1 MSRKVARSILE
12 LIGDTPMVELT
23 KVAGPSMAAVLGK
36 LEAFNP
42 GGSVKDRIA
51 FAMVEDAE
59 KRGLLK
65 AGGTIVEP
73 TSGNTGIGLAMV
85 SAIRGYRLILTLPE
99 GMSTERVSLLE
110 RFGARVVITPANEGM
125 AGAVKKARE
134 LAATVPDAFM
144 PLQFSNPANPRTHR
158 QTTAQE
164 ILRAVDGEIDA
175 FVAGVGTGGTI
186 TGVGEVLKKKNPK
199 LKVIAVEPAGSA
211 VLSGKAAGNHRIQGI
226 GAGFVPEVLDRSV
239 IDEVVTVEDMDAYT
253 MARRLAKEEG
263 ILAGIS
269 AGAAVWAALKVA
281 ARLGPGKTVVAILP
295 DTGERYLSLD
305 PYFEEF
311 GWGPGFPT
319 VFPTR

>member
-1 MSRKVARSILE
+1 VSRKIAQSILE

-23 KVAGPSMAAVLGK
+23 KVVVPSAATVLAK

-51 FAMVEDAE
+51 FAMVEDAQ

-65 AGGTIVEP
+65 PGGTIVEP

-85 SAIRGYRLILTLPE
+85 SAVRGYRLILTLPE

-110 RFGARVVITPANEGM
+110 RFGAEVVITPANEGM
-125 AGAVKKARE
+125 IGAVKKARE
-134 LAATVPDAFM
+134 LAATIPEAFM
-144 PLQFSNPANPRTHR
+144 PLQFSNPVNPRVHR

-164 ILRAVDGEIDA
+164 ILKAVEGEIDA

-199 LKVIAVEPAGSA
+199 IWVVAVEPKSSA

-226 GAGFVPEVLDRSV
+226 GAGFIPEVLDRSV
-239 IDEVVTVEDMDAYT
+239 IDEILTVEDMDAYT

-263 ILAGIS
+263 VLVGIS
-269 AGAAVWAALKVA
+269 SGAAVWAAIKVA
-281 ARLGPGKTVVAILP
+281 RQLGKGKTVVVILP

-311 GWGPGFPT
+311 
-319 VFPTR
+319 

>member
-1 MSRKVARSILE
+1 MNRRIAGSILE
-12 LIGDTPMVELT
+12 LIGDTPMVRLT
-23 KVAGPSMAAVLGK
+23 KVVTPKMAEVVGK
-36 LEAFNP
+36 VEAFNP

-59 KRGLLK
+59 SRGLLK
-65 AGGTIVEP
+65 PGGTIVEP

-85 SAIRGYRLILTLPE
+85 SAVRGYRLVLTLPE

-110 RFGARVVITPANEGM
+110 RFGAEVVITPANEGM

-134 LAATVPDAFM
+134 LAASLPGAFM
-144 PLQFSNPANPRTHR
+144 PLQFTNPANPRAHR

-164 ILRAVDGEIDA
+164 ILRATDGELDA

-186 TGVGEVLKKKNPK
+186 TGVGEVLKKKNPQIR
-199 LKVIAVEPAGSA
+199 VIAVEPKSSA
-211 VLSGKAAGNHRIQGI
+211 VLSGKPAGHHRIQGI
-226 GAGFVPEVLDRSV
+226 GAGFVPEVLDRTL
-239 IDEVVTVEDMDAYT
+239 IDEIVTVDDMDAYH

-263 ILAGIS
+263 LLAGIS

-281 ARLGPGKTVVAILP
+281 EKLGPGKRVVAILP

-311 GWGPGFPT
+311 
-319 VFPTR
+319 

>member
-1 MSRKVARSILE
+1 MSRKVAQSIVD

-23 KVAGPSMAAVLGK
+23 KVVSPKMATLYAK

-59 KRGLLK
+59 RRGLLK
-65 AGGTIVEP
+65 PGGVIVEP

-85 SAIRGYRLILTLPE
+85 SAIRGYRLVLTLPE
-99 GMSTERVSLLE
+99 GMSSERVSLLE
-110 RFGARVVITPANEGM
+110 RFGAEVVITPANEGM
-125 AGAVKKARE
+125 AGAVKKARD
-134 LAATVPDAFM
+134 LAATIPGAFM
-144 PLQFSNPANPRTHR
+144 PLQFSNPANPRVHR

-164 ILRAVDGEIDA
+164 ILRAVDGEIHA

-186 TGVGEVLKKKNPK
+186 TGIGEVLKKKFPQ
-199 LKVIAVEPAGSA
+199 LRVTAVEPADSA
-211 VLSGKAAGNHRIQGI
+211 VLSGKPAGTHRIQGI

-239 IDEVVTVEDMDAYT
+239 IDEIIPVEDMEAYT

-263 ILAGIS
+263 VLAGIS
-269 AGAAVWAALKVA
+269 SGAAVWAALKVA
-281 ARLGPGKTVVAILP
+281 ERLGKNKTVVVILP
-295 DTGERYLSLD
+295 DTGERYLSMD

-311 GWGPGFPT
+311 
-319 VFPTR
+319 

>member
-1 MSRKVARSILE
+1 MSRKGVAKSILE
-12 LIGDTPMVELT
+12 LIGETPMVELT
-23 KVAGPSMAAVLGK
+23 KVVPPKSASIFGK

-51 FAMVEDAE
+51 FAMVDDAE
-59 KRGLLK
+59 RRGLLK
-65 AGGTIVEP
+65 PGSTIVEP

-85 SAIRGYRLILTLPE
+85 AAVKGYRLILTLPE

-110 RFGARVVITPANEGM
+110 RFGAEVVLTPAPEAM

-134 LAATVPDAFM
+134 LVDSTPGAFM
-144 PLQFSNPANPRTHR
+144 PHQFSNPANPRIHR

-164 ILRAVDGEIDA
+164 ILRGTDGEVDA

-186 TGVGEVLKKKNPK
+186 TGVGEVLKKRNPQI
-199 LKVIAVEPAGSA
+199 KVVAVEPAFSA
-211 VLSGKAAGNHRIQGI
+211 VLSGKPAGQHHIQGI
-226 GAGFVPEVLDRSV
+226 GAGFVPEVLNRSV
-239 IDEVVTVEDMDAYT
+239 IDEIIPVEDMDAYT
-253 MARRLAKEEG
+253 MARRLAREEG

-269 AGAAVWAALKVA
+269 AGAAVWAAIKVA
-281 ARLGPGKTVVAILP
+281 TRLGQGKTVVAVLP

-311 GWGPGFPT
+311 
-319 VFPTR
+319 

>member
-1 MSRKVARSILE
+1 
-12 LIGDTPMVELT
+12 MVRLT
-23 KVAGPSMAAVLGK
+23 KVVTPKMATLLGK
-36 LEAFNP
+36 LESFNP

-51 FAMVEDAE
+51 FAMVDDAE
-59 KRGLLK
+59 RRGLLK
-65 AGGTIVEP
+65 PGGSIVEP

-85 SAIRGYRLILTLPE
+85 SAVRGYRVILTLPE

-110 RFGARVVITPANEGM
+110 RFGAEVVITPANEGM
-125 AGAVKKARE
+125 AGAVKKAQE
-134 LAATVPDAFM
+134 LVATLPGAFM
-144 PLQFSNPANPRTHR
+144 PLQFANPANPRIHR

-164 ILRAVDGEIDA
+164 ILRVTDGEIDA

-186 TGVGEVLKKKNPK
+186 TGVGEVLKRRNPGIR
-199 LKVIAVEPAGSA
+199 VVAVEPAASA
-211 VLSGKAAGNHRIQGI
+211 VLSGKPAGVHRIQGI
-226 GAGFVPEVLDRSV
+226 GAGFVPEVLDRRL
-239 IDEVVTVEDMDAYT
+239 IDEVIPVEDMEAYT

-281 ARLGPGKTVVAILP
+281 ERLGPGKTVVVMLP

-311 GWGPGFPT
+311 
-319 VFPTR
+319 

>member
-1 MSRKVARSILE
+1 
-12 LIGDTPMVELT
+12 MVELS
-23 KVAGPSMAAVLGK
+23 KVVDPSMARIWAK

-51 FAMVEDAE
+51 FAMIQDAE
-59 KRGLLK
+59 ERGLLPPK
-65 AGGTIVEP
+65 GTIVEP

-85 SAIRGYRLILTLPE
+85 AAVRGYRLILTLPE

-110 RFGARVVITPANEGM
+110 RFGAEVVITPAPEGM

-134 LAATVPDAFM
+134 LAASLPGSFM
-144 PLQFSNPANPRTHR
+144 PHQFANPANPRIHR

-164 ILRAVDGEIDA
+164 ILKATDGHLDA

-186 TGVGEVLKKKNPK
+186 TGVGEILKKRNPQI
-199 LKVIAVEPAGSA
+199 LVVAVEPSSSA
-211 VLSGKAAGNHRIQGI
+211 VLSGKPPGHHRIQGI
-226 GAGFVPEVLDRSV
+226 GAGFVPEVLDRSL
-239 IDEVVTVEDMDAYT
+239 IDEIIPVEDMEAYT

-263 ILAGIS
+263 ILAGLS

-281 ARLGPGKTVVAILP
+281 QRLGAGKTVVVMLP
-295 DTGERYLSLD
+295 DTGERYLSID

-311 GWGPGFPT
+311 
-319 VFPTR
+319 

>member
-1 MSRKVARSILE
+1 MSRKIAQSILD
-12 LIGDTPMVELT
+12 LIGETPMVELT
-23 KVAGPSMAAVLGK
+23 KVVGPAAATLYGK

-65 AGGTIVEP
+65 PGGTIVEP

-85 SAIRGYRLILTLPE
+85 SAVRGYRLILALPE

-110 RFGARVVITPANEGM
+110 RFGAEVVITPATEGM

-134 LAATVPDAFM
+134 LAATLPDAFM
-144 PLQFSNPANPRTHR
+144 PLQFSNPANPRVHR

-164 ILRAVDGEIDA
+164 ILKAVEGEIDA

-186 TGVGEVLKKKNPK
+186 TGIGETLKKKNPK
-199 LKVIAVEPAGSA
+199 IRVVAVEPKSSA
-211 VLSGKAAGNHRIQGI
+211 VLSGKPAGIHRIQGI
-226 GAGFVPEVLDRSV
+226 GAGFIPEVLDRSV
-239 IDEVVTVEDMDAYT
+239 IDEVIPVDDMDAYT
-253 MARRLAKEEG
+253 MARRLAREEG
-263 ILAGIS
+263 VLVGIS
-269 AGAAVWAALKVA
+269 AGAAVWAAIKVA
-281 ARLGPGKTVVAILP
+281 KQLGKGKTVVAILP

-311 GWGPGFPT
+311 
-319 VFPTR
+319 

>member
-1 MSRKVARSILE
+1 MTRKIADSVLE
-12 LIGDTPMVELT
+12 LIGETPMVRLT
-23 KVAGPSMAAVLGK
+23 KVVTPKMATLLGK
-36 LEAFNP
+36 LESFNP

-51 FAMVEDAE
+51 FAMVDDAE
-59 KRGLLK
+59 RRGLLK
-65 AGGTIVEP
+65 PGGSIVEP

-85 SAIRGYRLILTLPE
+85 SAVRGYRVILTLPE

-110 RFGARVVITPANEGM
+110 RFGAEVVITPANEGM
-125 AGAVKKARE
+125 AGAVKKAQE
-134 LAATVPDAFM
+134 LVATLPGAFM
-144 PLQFSNPANPRTHR
+144 PLQFANPANPRIHR

-164 ILRAVDGEIDA
+164 ILRVTDGEIDA

-186 TGVGEVLKKKNPK
+186 TGVGEVLKRRNPGIR
-199 LKVIAVEPAGSA
+199 VVAVEPAASA
-211 VLSGKAAGNHRIQGI
+211 VLSGKPAGVHRIQGI
-226 GAGFVPEVLDRSV
+226 GAGFVPEVLDRRL
-239 IDEVVTVEDMDAYT
+239 IDEVIPVEDMEAYT

-281 ARLGPGKTVVAILP
+281 ERLGPGKTVVVMLP

-311 GWGPGFPT
+311 
-319 VFPTR
+319 

>member
-1 MSRKVARSILE
+1 MTKRIAQSILE

-23 KVAGPSMAAVLGK
+23 KVVTPAMAAIAGK
-36 LEAFNP
+36 VESFNP

-59 KRGLLK
+59 NRGLLK
-65 AGGTIVEP
+65 PGGTIVEP

-85 SAIRGYRLILTLPE
+85 SAVRGYHLILTLPE

-110 RFGARVVITPANEGM
+110 RFGAEVVITPAQEGM

-134 LAATVPDAFM
+134 LVAGIPGAFM
-144 PLQFSNPANPRTHR
+144 PLQFANPANPRVHR

-164 ILRAVDGEIDA
+164 ILRATDGEIDA

-186 TGVGEVLKKKNPK
+186 TGVGEVLKKKNPA
-199 LKVIAVEPAGSA
+199 LRVVAVEPMSSA
-211 VLSGKAAGNHRIQGI
+211 VLSGKPAGHHRIQGI
-226 GAGFVPEVLDRSV
+226 GAGFIPEVLDQSL
-239 IDEVVTVEDMDAYT
+239 IDEIIPVEDMDAYT

-269 AGAAVWAALKVA
+269 AGAAVWAALRVA
-281 ARLGPGKTVVAILP
+281 ERLGPGKRVVVILP

-311 GWGPGFPT
+311 
-319 VFPTR
+319 

>member
-1 MSRKVARSILE
+1 MSRKIAQSILD
-12 LIGDTPMVELT
+12 LIGETPMVELT
-23 KVAGPSMAAVLGK
+23 KVVGPAAATLYGK

-65 AGGTIVEP
+65 PGGTIVEP

-85 SAIRGYRLILTLPE
+85 SAVRGYRLILALPE

-110 RFGARVVITPANEGM
+110 RFGAEVVITPAPEGM

-134 LAATVPDAFM
+134 LAATLPGAFM
-144 PLQFSNPANPRTHR
+144 PLQFSNPANPRVHR

-164 ILRAVDGEIDA
+164 ILKAVEGEIDA

-186 TGVGEVLKKKNPK
+186 TGVGETLKKKNPK
-199 LKVIAVEPAGSA
+199 IRVVAVEPKSSA
-211 VLSGKAAGNHRIQGI
+211 VLSGKPAGIHRIQGI

-239 IDEVVTVEDMDAYT
+239 IDEVMPVDDMDAYT

-263 ILAGIS
+263 VLVGIS
-269 AGAAVWAALKVA
+269 AGAAVWAAIKVA
-281 ARLGPGKTVVAILP
+281 KQLGKGKTVVVILP

-311 GWGPGFPT
+311 
-319 VFPTR
+319 

>member
-1 MSRKVARSILE
+1 MSRKAAPSILG
-12 LIGDTPMVELT
+12 LIGETPMVELSKIPT
-23 KVAGPSMAAVLGK
+23 PSMAAIWAK

-51 FAMVEDAE
+51 LAMIDDAE
-59 KRGLLK
+59 ERGVLK
-65 AGGTIVEP
+65 PGGTIVEP

-85 SAIRGYRLILTLPE
+85 AAVRGYRLILTLPE

-110 RFGARVVITPANEGM
+110 RFGAEVVITPANEGM
-125 AGAVKKARE
+125 AGAVKKAGE
-134 LAATVPDAFM
+134 LTASLPGSFM
-144 PLQFSNPANPRTHR
+144 PLQFSNPANPRVHR

-164 ILRAVDGEIDA
+164 ILRATDGQIDA

-186 TGVGEVLKKKNPK
+186 TGVGEVLKRKNPK
-199 LKVIAVEPAGSA
+199 IRVIAVEPAYSA
-211 VLSGKAAGNHRIQGI
+211 VLSGKPAGHHRIQGI
-226 GAGFVPEVLDRSV
+226 GAGFVPEVLDRSL
-239 IDEVVTVEDMDAYT
+239 IDEVIPVEDMEAYA

-269 AGAAVWAALKVA
+269 AGAAVCAALKTA
-281 ARLGPGKTVVAILP
+281 EKLGRGKRVVVILP

-311 GWGPGFPT
+311 
-319 VFPTR
+319 

>member
-1 MSRKVARSILE
+1 MSKKGVAKSILE

-23 KVAGPSMAAVLGK
+23 KVVTPPMALVWGK

-51 FAMVEDAE
+51 LAMIQDAQE
-59 KRGLLK
+59 RGLLK
-65 AGGTIVEP
+65 PGGTIVEP

-85 SAIRGYRLILTLPE
+85 SAVKGYHLILTLPE

-110 RFGARVVITPANEGM
+110 RFGAKVVITSAAEGM

-134 LAATVPDAFM
+134 LVGNIPGAFM
-144 PLQFSNPANPRTHR
+144 PHQFSNPANPRIHR

-164 ILRAVDGEIDA
+164 ILKATDGEFHA

-186 TGVGEVLKKKNPK
+186 TGVGEILKKRNPT
-199 LKVIAVEPAGSA
+199 LRVIAVEPASSA
-211 VLSGKAAGNHRIQGI
+211 VLSGKPAGPHRIQGI
-226 GAGFVPEVLDRSV
+226 GAGFVPEVLDRSL
-239 IDEVVTVEDMDAYT
+239 IDEIIPIDDMDAYA
-253 MARRLAKEEG
+253 MARRLAREEG

-269 AGAAVWAALKVA
+269 AGAAVCAALKVA
-281 ARLGPGKTVVAILP
+281 KQLGSGKVVVVMLP

-311 GWGPGFPT
+311 
-319 VFPTR
+319 

>member
-1 MSRKVARSILE
+1 MSRKVAKSVVE

-23 KVAGPSMAAVLGK
+23 KVVNSKMATIVAKV
-36 LEAFNP
+36 ESFNP

-51 FAMVEDAE
+51 LAMIDDAE

-65 AGGTIVEP
+65 PGGTIVEP
-73 TSGNTGIGLAMV
+73 TSGNTGIGLAMI
-85 SAIRGYRLILTLPE
+85 SAVRGYRLILTLPE

-110 RFGARVVITPANEGM
+110 RFGAEVVITPAPEGM

-134 LAATVPDAFM
+134 LSTTIPSAFM
-144 PLQFSNPANPRTHR
+144 PLQFSNPANPRIHR

-164 ILRAVDGEIDA
+164 ILHTVDGDIHA

-186 TGVGEVLKKKNPK
+186 TGVGEVLKKKDPATK
-199 LKVIAVEPAGSA
+199 IIAVEPVSSA
-211 VLSGKAAGNHRIQGI
+211 VLSGKPAGYHRIQGI
-226 GAGFVPEVLDRSV
+226 GAGFIPEVLNREI
-239 IDEVVTVEDMDAYT
+239 IDEIIMVDDMDAYT

-263 ILAGIS
+263 LLVGIS
-269 AGAAVWAALKVA
+269 AGAAVCAALKTA
-281 ARLGPGKTVVAILP
+281 EKLGPGKTVVVILP

-311 GWGPGFPT
+311 
-319 VFPTR
+319 

>member
-1 MSRKVARSILE
+1 MSRKIAQSILE

-23 KVAGPSMAAVLGK
+23 KVVSPKMATLYGK

-51 FAMVEDAE
+51 FSMIDDAE

-65 AGGTIVEP
+65 PGGTIVEP
-73 TSGNTGIGLAMV
+73 TSGNTGIGLAMI
-85 SAIRGYRLILTLPE
+85 SAVRGYRLILTLPE

-110 RFGARVVITPANEGM
+110 RFGAEVVITSAQEGM

-134 LAATVPDAFM
+134 LVAGIPGAFM
-144 PLQFSNPANPRTHR
+144 PLQFANPSNPRIHR

-164 ILRAVDGEIDA
+164 ILHATDGQIDA

-186 TGVGEVLKKKNPK
+186 TGVGEVLKKRNPQ
-199 LKVIAVEPAGSA
+199 VHVVAVEPSASA
-211 VLSGKAAGNHRIQGI
+211 VLSGKPAGHHRIQGI
-226 GAGFVPEVLDRSV
+226 GAGFVPEVLDRSL
-239 IDEVVTVEDMDAYT
+239 IDEVIPVEDMDAYT

-269 AGAAVWAALKVA
+269 AGAAIWAALRVA
-281 ARLGPGKTVVAILP
+281 ERLGPGKTVVAILP

-311 GWGPGFPT
+311 
-319 VFPTR
+319 

>member
-1 MSRKVARSILE
+1 MSRKIAQSILD
-12 LIGDTPMVELT
+12 LIGETPMVELT
-23 KVAGPSMAAVLGK
+23 KVVGPAAATLYGK

-65 AGGTIVEP
+65 PGGTIVEP

-85 SAIRGYRLILTLPE
+85 SAVRGYRLILALPE

-110 RFGARVVITPANEGM
+110 RFGAEVVITPAPEGM

-134 LAATVPDAFM
+134 LAATLPDAFM
-144 PLQFSNPANPRTHR
+144 PLQFSNPANPRVHR

-164 ILRAVDGEIDA
+164 ILRAMEGEIDA

-199 LKVIAVEPAGSA
+199 TKIVAVEPESSA
-211 VLSGKAAGNHRIQGI
+211 VLSGKKAGNHRIQGI
-226 GAGFVPEVLDRSV
+226 GAGFVPEVLDRAL
-239 IDEVVTVEDMDAYT
+239 IDEVIPVGDMDAYT

-263 ILAGIS
+263 LLAGIS

-281 ARLGPGKTVVAILP
+281 GRLGEGKTVVVILP

-311 GWGPGFPT
+311 
-319 VFPTR
+319 